1 MIHVY
6 TGNGKGKTT
15 AALGLILRAL
25 GHKRKVCLIQFLK
38 KPKSGEILFLRKHK
52 SVKVFCFG
60 REGFCVKDKLGLKDF
75 ILAKAGLNKAKEIL
89 KEYKPDILVLD
100 ELNLI
105 LHFGLLEKKEILPLL
120 KGISKKTEVVVTG
133 RHASSE
139 VIKAADLVS
148 DIREVK
154 HYYKQGL
161 ASRKSIEY

>member
-25 GHKRKVCLIQFLK
+25 GHNKKVCLIQFLK
-38 KPKSGEILFLRKHK
+38 EPKSGEILALRKHK
-52 SVKVFCFG
+52 NVKIFCFG
-60 REGFCVKDKLGLKDF
+60 RKGFCEKDKLGLKDF
-75 ILAKAGLNKAKEIL
+75 ILAKAGLNKAKEAL

-105 LHFGLLEKKEILPLL
+105 IHFGLLEKKEVLLLL
-120 KGISKKTEVVVTG
+120 KGISKKTEVVITG
-133 RHASSE
+133 RRAAQEIIH
-139 VIKAADLVS
+139 VADLVS
-148 DIREVK
+148 HIREVK

-161 ASRKSIEY
+161 RSRKAIEY